1 MSKEVVAILQNS
13 LTENERIRKRQLAGF
28 AFALLAMLS
37 VVLDWP
43 PRGSSRHAHSDDA
56 GGTVIA
62 MVVAVCDGVLA
73 LALYINRVTARLLKT
88 LTLISRES

>member
-1 MSKEVVAILQNS
+1 
-13 LTENERIRKRQLAGF
+13 
-28 AFALLAMLS
+28 
-37 VVLDWP
+37 
-43 PRGSSRHAHSDDA
+43 
-56 GGTVIA
+56 